1 MVTEQE
7 KAPKS
12 PKRKVSFSE
21 KVSVHDLPA
30 NDHEDEPEIKEEKT
44 TPPKAKEVKTI
55 GDVHPDASPILI
67 SAAVGALVFRL
78 ILLIF
83 LLTAS
88 LAGFNQIKNLTESA
102 ELIRPGDIVD
112 VTGGRYHFYCQG
124 SGSPAVLLFP
134 DLGSGH
140 AQWASIQSIISTFT
154 RVCVWDRP
162 GVGFSHSPLRPHTP
176 QNAVQ
181 DLRYILKKT
190 NELGPFILAG
200 QRAGAMEAQLY
211 ASKYSREIAGLVVVD
226 PFSPALAAGDYL
238 SSQLIGTQGSLYKNL
253 GFAAHFGLIRLALLS
268 GLHLHPLE
276 ISTPLST
283 LSKSIVDHDFNRC
296 MKFHRNFTDL
306 HSGTYWMD
314 TVRTIQDHSNGLNQ
328 LYNNRYNF
336 SFDPRATRGLFSAPV
351 GQSLSE
357 NQAWARHQQNMKEL
371 LSENTVTVVPTL
383 SPFNVGERTL
393 ANRIADETRRLF
405 GQFLGQDRSAWT
417 YVTSNGVEG
426 HDERVEGG

>member
-1 MVTEQE
+1 
-7 KAPKS
+7 
-12 PKRKVSFSE
+12 
-21 KVSVHDLPA
+21 
-30 NDHEDEPEIKEEKT
+30 
-44 TPPKAKEVKTI
+44 
-55 GDVHPDASPILI
+55 
-67 SAAVGALVFRL
+67 
-78 ILLIF
+78 
-83 LLTAS
+83 
-88 LAGFNQIKNLTESA
+88 
-102 ELIRPGDIVD
+102 
-112 VTGGRYHFYCQG
+112 
-124 SGSPAVLLFP
+124 
-134 DLGSGH
+134 
-140 AQWASIQSIISTFT
+140 
-154 RVCVWDRP
+154 
-162 GVGFSHSPLRPHTP
+162 
-176 QNAVQ
+176 
-181 DLRYILKKT
+181 
-190 NELGPFILAG
+190 
-200 QRAGAMEAQLY
+200 MEAQLY

-371 LSENTVTVVPTL
+371 LSENTVTVGGST
-383 SPFNVGERTL
+383 G
-393 ANRIADETRRLF
+393 RR
-405 GQFLGQDRSAWT
+405 QCDTCDRSFPRCLHSTWARGPWPI
-417 YVTSNGVEG
+417 VL
-426 HDERVEGG
+426 RMRRGGYLDSFWDKIDRLGLT